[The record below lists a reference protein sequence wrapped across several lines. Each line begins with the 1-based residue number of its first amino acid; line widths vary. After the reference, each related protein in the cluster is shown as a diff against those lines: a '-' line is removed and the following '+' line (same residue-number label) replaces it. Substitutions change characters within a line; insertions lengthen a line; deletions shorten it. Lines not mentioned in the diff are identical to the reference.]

1 MSETLEKLLDLT
13 LNMRTQRRRQH
24 DAGFA
29 QSSKAIR
36 DERVELERRQMRF
49 LTEIGSLIRN
59 AMTQANRHLATRP
72 KECQFHEVLGY
83 VTDLQYLGGRTCHPI
98 AYELL
103 VHGQESCETLLVELT
118 QHGMIEASLGQSRPS
133 VHEAHT
139 SRVDFGWR
147 PVPLYQFD
155 ANNAS
160 DLVVRYLAA
169 VVTRWPLGR

>member
-1 MSETLEKLLDLT
+1 MSETLEHLLDLT
-13 LNMRTQRRRQH
+13 LDMRKQRRRQH
-24 DAGFA
+24 DAGSA
-29 QSSKAIR
+29 QAGNAIR
-36 DERVELERRQMRF
+36 DERIELERRQMRF
-49 LTEIGSLIRN
+49 LAEIGSLIRN

-72 KECQFHEVLGY
+72 RECQFHEVLSY
-83 VTDLQYLGGRTCHPI
+83 VTDSDYLGGRTCHPI

-103 VHGQESCETLLVELT
+103 VGGQDRCETLLVELT
-118 QHGMIEASLGQSRPS
+118 QHGMIEASLGPSRPS

-147 PVPLYQFD
+147 PIPLYQFD

-169 VVTRWPLGR
+169 IVTRWPLG